1 MNPMQQKPI
10 KVALA
15 DDHILLRH
23 ALATLID
30 QSGNCKVILQASNGK
45 ELCNALTQDNQ
56 PDVIILDMNMPEMDG
71 RETAI
76 WLQVNFPEIRVL
88 MLTMYDSELAL
99 IRLLQSG
106 VKGFMKKDI
115 HPTELLHAIQSV
127 MDNGYY
133 YSAHTSSKLAGLF
146 RERLDKS
153 GPLQKILL
161 EEEEVKFLR
170 LVCSELTYKEIA
182 SEMGMNPRSI
192 DGMRD
197 MLFNRLDVKSRM
209 GLAMY
214 AIKHG
219 LVTF

>member
-1 MNPMQQKPI
+1 MQKQMI

-23 ALATLID
+23 ALASLID
-30 QSGNCKVILQASNGK
+30 QSGNCKVILQASNGLELSRSLSK
-45 ELCNALTQDNQ
+45 ENQ
-56 PDVIILDMNMPEMDG
+56 PDVVILDMNMPEMDG

-76 WLQVNFPEIRVL
+76 WLQENFPEIHVI

-153 GPLQKILL
+153 APLQKIILD
-161 EEEEVKFLR
+161 EEEVKFLR
-170 LVCSELTYKEIA
+170 LVCSEMTYKEIA
-182 SEMGMNPRSI
+182 SEMGMNPRGI

-214 AIKHG
+214 AIRHG